1 MNSIM
6 GFITSWGPLLLVIGV
21 WIFLSRKSNAFEQEP
36 QFEEIK
42 QYLVEH
48 LAETKLLNTN
58 LNRIATALENKS
70 AAVDKNTE
78 RVRPYI

>member
-21 WIFLSRKSNAFEQEP
+21 WIYLSRKSNAFEQEP

-70 AAVDKNTE
+70 AAVDKKND
-78 RVRPYI
+78 